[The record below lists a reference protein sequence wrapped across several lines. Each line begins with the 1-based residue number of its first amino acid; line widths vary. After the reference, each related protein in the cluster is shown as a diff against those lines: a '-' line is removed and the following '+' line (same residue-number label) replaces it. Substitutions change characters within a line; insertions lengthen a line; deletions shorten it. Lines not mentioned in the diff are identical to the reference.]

1 MSGNEDVRPPAVAGQ
16 FYPADPLELS
26 DMIRGFLRDVP
37 GEARSV
43 PAAMVPHAGLVYSG
57 ACAAQVFGR
66 LALPPV
72 IVILA
77 PNHTGAGVPGRAAIW
92 GSGAFETPL
101 GGVPIAEEFARRLE
115 SSGDLVREHRA
126 AHREEHA
133 VEVELPFL
141 QVLGPGT
148 RIGPLLLAWDD
159 WPRSSR
165 LARDLAT
172 LIAVWPDRV
181 LLLASSDMTHYE
193 PADAAA
199 RKDRVALAHLAHLDG
214 EGLLHACHE
223 QHITMC
229 GRAPA
234 ATVVEAARL
243 LGATSGTVVDYRH
256 SGLVS
261 GDDRRVVA
269 YAGLLTA

>member
-1 MSGNEDVRPPAVAGQ
+1 MSGQENTRPPAVAGQ
-16 FYPADPLELS
+16 FYPEQPLELRE
-26 DMIRGFLRDVP
+26 MIWGFLRDVP

-43 PAAMVPHAGLVYSG
+43 PAAMVPHAGLMYSG

-66 LALPPV
+66 LALPPL

-77 PNHTGAGVPGRAAIW
+77 PNHTGAGGPNRAALW
-92 GSGAFETPL
+92 RSGAFDTPL
-101 GGVPIAEEFARRLE
+101 GPVQVAEQFARRLE
-115 SSGDLVREHRA
+115 SSCELVREDRA

-133 VEVELPFL
+133 IEVELPFL
-141 QVLGPGT
+141 RVLEPAAM
-148 RIGPLLLAWDD
+148 IAPLVLSWDD
-159 WPRSSR
+159 WPRSER
-165 LARDLAT
+165 LARALAT
-172 LIAVWPDRV
+172 LIAGWPERV

-193 PADAAA
+193 SAGAAA
-199 RKDRVALAHLAHLDG
+199 AKDRVALAHLAHLDG
-214 EGLLHACHE
+214 EGLLQACRE

-234 ATVVEAARL
+234 ATVIETARL

-256 SGLVS
+256 SGLVT

-269 YAGLLTA
+269 YAGLLAQ

>member
-16 FYPADPLELS
+16 FYPADPLELR

-77 PNHTGAGVPGRAAIW
+77 PNHTGAGVPGRAALW
-92 GSGAFETPL
+92 GSGVFETPL
-101 GGVPIAEEFARRLE
+101 GGVPIAEEFAQRLE
-115 SSGDLVREHRA
+115 SSGDLVREDRA
-126 AHREEHA
+126 AHQEEHA

-148 RIGPLLLAWDD
+148 RIVPLLLAWDD

-214 EGLLHACHE
+214 EGLLHACRE
-223 QHITMC
+223 QQITMC

-243 LGATSGTVVDYRH
+243 LGAASGSVVDYRH
-256 SGLVS
+256 SGLVT